1 MVERFKPLE
10 LSCPSCGAVKTVNIP
25 ESLFYDKKF
34 GHIKIKV
41 PQGAVC
47 QDHVFVVFLDVKG
60 RIIGYEAID
69 LSISPTIEEPKE
81 EIIDD
86 SIKTMTLINLIK
98 TLGFNCVAGLLHAR
112 LFNYPSYLI
121 MNNGAKLNL
130 DEINNVLDGLI
141 PEMYKNSRSLKT
153 IEFDG
158 ETFPMATYFYS
169 WVQRQRKNAFLM
181 NPHRHVIQ
189 MPWELDLELEK
200 SIINSALEKEN
211 QNEQL
216 KFLAYYIAKFIEDV
230 EFTISILEGVKKI
243 SKKEL
248 IKQLKAKLLTSTI
261 TKNRV
266 NEIKDFI
273 NQRISATIAVKIQ
286 G

>member
-1 MVERFKPLE
+1 MAERFKSLE
-10 LSCPSCGAVKTVNIP
+10 LSCPSCGAIKTVNIP

-34 GHIKIKV
+34 GHIKVQI

-47 QDHVFVVFLDVKG
+47 QDHMFVVFLDVKG
-60 RIIGYEAID
+60 RLIGYEAID
-69 LSISPTIEEPKE
+69 LSISTTIEEPKE
-81 EIIDD
+81 EIIDE
-86 SIKTMTLINLIK
+86 SIKTMSLVNLIK
-98 TLGFNCVAGLLHAR
+98 SLGFNCVVGLIHAK

-121 MNNGAKLNL
+121 MSNGAKVNL
-130 DEINNVLDGLI
+130 DEINKILDGLI

-153 IEFDG
+153 IEFDD
-158 ETFPMATYFYS
+158 ETFPTATYFYS
-169 WVQRQRKNAFLM
+169 LVKRQRRNAFLM
-181 NPHRHVIQ
+181 NPRKHIIQ
-189 MPWELDLELEK
+189 MPWEIDLELEK

-230 EFTISILEGVKKI
+230 EFTLSILEGVKKI

-248 IKQLKAKLLTSTI
+248 TKQLKAKLLTSTI

-273 NQRISATIAVKIQ
+273 IHRISATIANKIQ